1 MSELQTG
8 LVFFSVVFA
17 VAFVVWGVKEAIA
30 RVLERRGERRG
41 RVVVCPG
48 MTAYLGVLFALMM
61 FAAAALVIPLL
72 GELPA
77 LRTVA
82 TAFFSLA
89 SLFILWRGFVARIV
103 IDDSGVKVVDY
114 LRSHKLAWS
123 EIVRIGPVHYQEM
136 GSTLGFETRGEGTV
150 SPLFLTD
157 VGTDRR
163 IVEALR
169 RHATERGIPCDIP
182 FEDPE
187 CETDRG

>member
-8 LVFFSVVFA
+8 LVFFSVVFG
-17 VAFVVWGVKEAIA
+17 VAFVVWGVKEAVA

-114 LRSHKLAWS
+114 LRSHELAWS

-136 GSTLGFETRGEGTV
+136 GSTLGFETRGKGTI

-157 VGTDRR
+157 AGTDRR

-169 RHATERGIPCDIP
+169 RHATVRDIPCDIP

-187 CETDRG
+187 RETDRG